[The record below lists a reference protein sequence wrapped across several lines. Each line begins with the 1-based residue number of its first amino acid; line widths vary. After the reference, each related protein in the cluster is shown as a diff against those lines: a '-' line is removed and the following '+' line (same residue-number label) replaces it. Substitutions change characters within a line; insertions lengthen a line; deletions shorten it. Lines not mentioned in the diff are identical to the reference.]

1 MEDSAIDVLV
11 EKGFDVTYGAR
22 PLKRAI
28 QSLIEDK
35 MAEKMLEKTFSEG
48 DEVVAR
54 GEDGKIVF
62 AKKGEDP
69 VAETTEPKAEA
80 EPEDKGNAEA

>member
-1 MEDSAIDVLV
+1 M
-11 EKGFDVTYGAR
+11 TYGAR

-62 AKKGEDP
+62 AKKGEEP
-69 VAETTEPKAEA
+69 AAEKTESNDEA
-80 EPEDKGNAEA
+80 KPEDKGNAEA

>member
-1 MEDSAIDVLV
+1 MT
-11 EKGFDVTYGAR
+11 FGAR

-28 QSLIEDK
+28 QTLIEDK

-48 DEVVAR
+48 DSVVAT

-62 AKKGEDP
+62 TKKNG
-69 VAETTEPKAEA
+69 TEKS
-80 EPEDKGNAEA
+80 PEKESDSSDGDTRP